1 MAERKYPVGIQ
12 TFLEVI
18 RGGYVYVDKT
28 DLVWKLAHYAKFIFM
43 SRLRR
48 FGKSL
53 LTSTLESYF
62 RGERELFNQM
72 RHFHSD
78 IMSLDHLEVFASDF
92 D

>member
-1 MAERKYPVGIQ
+1 MAGRKYPIGIQ

-43 SRLRR
+43 SRPRR

-53 LTSTLESYF
+53 LTSTLESYP
-62 RGERELFNQM
+62 
-72 RHFHSD
+72 RHTESGGTYRLCGGLRSD
-78 IMSLDHLEVFASDF
+78 Q
-92 D
+92 